1 MKTSAAADSVMKTL
15 WFKDHV
21 TSADS
26 YSDDWYKAVV
36 YIPAANTKN
45 YQIVIEVQRQHENHS
60 PFSIDDI
67 SFSKECR
74 PSLTAT
80 LDPRPVTPSPPPG
93 CKSGEYKCGT
103 DPQCIPAE
111 KYCNFVADCKNGAD
125 EKYCPDKC
133 TFEDKAIG
141 MKTCRWYNSWF
152 YDQMDWVVHQGQTP
166 SNDTGP
172 PNDHTLN
179 SKLGKILLLFVY
191 T

>member
-15 WFKDHV
+15 WFKDRV

-179 SKLGKILLLFVY
+179 SKLGKILLLFLY